1 MMQEKPNCGKPQI
14 SYPCE
19 WEFKVIGTDEGAV
32 RQAIGQILG
41 ERACQLDVSHRSRG
55 GKYSSL
61 RLVVRV
67 EDEAD
72 RNAIFQALSEHE
84 DVTTLL

>member
-1 MMQEKPNCGKPQI
+1 MQVEPINDKPQV

-19 WEFKVIGTDEGAV
+19 WEFKVIGTDESAL
-32 RQAIGQILG
+32 RRAIGQIVG
-41 ERACQLDVSHRSRG
+41 DRAYQLDVSNRSAR

-61 RLVVRV
+61 RLAVRV
-67 EDEAD
+67 DDEGD
-72 RNAIFQALSEHE
+72 RNAIFKALSQHE